1 MFSTITIVTTTPFI
15 FDIWDIEMLSDNR
28 VHFRN
33 GNKKITFG
41 DTDKLCITIYIYIY
55 IINIQ
60 YCSESPTDQWN
71 WHLDD
76 KINTHYFYK

>member
-41 DTDKLCITIYIYIY
+41 DTVNGNALTFRVIYTSNFQSLRLNFSKPQNKENKLSY
-55 IINIQ
+55 
-60 YCSESPTDQWN
+60 WN
-71 WHLDD
+71 FVMH
-76 KINTHYFYK
+76 